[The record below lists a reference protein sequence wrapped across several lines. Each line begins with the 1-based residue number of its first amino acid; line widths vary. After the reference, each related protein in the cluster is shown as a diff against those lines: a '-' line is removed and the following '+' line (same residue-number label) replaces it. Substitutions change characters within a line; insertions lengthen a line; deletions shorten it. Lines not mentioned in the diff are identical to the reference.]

1 MGRLSGIHQGV
12 STADELQTRIDA
24 IEESYEFFLAYAAQ
38 GVAGEQASQSSSQIR
53 EFLGRMEAALTTLA
67 SQFSALV
74 SARGGDSTST
84 HYESFINVL
93 RRDAEDSLAAVRI
106 VLAQS
111 VISSQMIDNLNALIH
126 LRALLTDV
134 FLIDEILNPRQ
145 PGKNTPPSG

>member
-1 MGRLSGIHQGV
+1 MGRLSGIHQEV
-12 STADELQTRIDA
+12 STADELQARIDA

-38 GVAGEQASQSSSQIR
+38 GVAGEQNPQSSSQIR
-53 EFLGRMEAALTTLA
+53 EFLGRMEAALPTLA
-67 SQFSALV
+67 SQFSALA
-74 SARGGDSTST
+74 SDRGDSTST

>member
-1 MGRLSGIHQGV
+1 MS
-12 STADELQTRIDA
+12 
-24 IEESYEFFLAYAAQ
+24 FFSPTQPKECPANKIP
-38 GVAGEQASQSSSQIR
+38 SSQIR

-67 SQFSALV
+67 SQFSSLI
-74 SARGGDSTST
+74 SERGDSTST
-84 HYESFINVL
+84 QYESFINVL

-111 VISSQMIDNLNALIH
+111 AISSQMIDNLNALIH

-145 PGKNTPPSG
+145 PAGNTPQSG

>member
-1 MGRLSGIHQGV
+1 M
-12 STADELQTRIDA
+12 STADELQARIDA

-38 GVAGEQASQSSSQIR
+38 GVPGEQNSQSSSQIR

-67 SQFSALV
+67 SQFSSLI
-74 SARGGDSTST
+74 SERGDSTST
-84 HYESFINVL
+84 QYESFINVL

-111 VISSQMIDNLNALIH
+111 AISSQMIDNLNALIH

-145 PGKNTPPSG
+145 PAGTPPQSG